1 MGAAKKTAEF
11 IRLFMAPGV
20 THCAGGDAANFVCRT
35 GFQKCVA

>member
-1 MGAAKKTAEF
+1 MGAAKKTAEL